1 MKHLAKI
8 QREFVRYAR
17 LFENMT
23 EEQQSQYLAKHPQ
36 STKQIVR
43 EGHDIADKLNLKFL
57 GYQPEAKSFWFVD
70 MQTESSFMAKNL
82 EHAELK
88 LQQLRQKF
96 DEADVE
102 TQKMYATAS
111 TKLAKCIADRLL
123 K

>member
-1 MKHLAKI
+1 
-8 QREFVRYAR
+8 
-17 LFENMT
+17 
-23 EEQQSQYLAKHPQ
+23 
-36 STKQIVR
+36 
-43 EGHDIADKLNLKFL
+43 
-57 GYQPEAKSFWFVD
+57 